1 MSRRLLNK
9 LNTNTLNSTESYTQ
23 GNEEVNFYLDTQ
35 SLEYEVSNIVF
46 IQTTNH

>member
-23 GNEEVNFYLDTQ
+23 GNEEVRKEALCK
-35 SLEYEVSNIVF
+35 V
-46 IQTTNH
+46 